1 MVPATLPKPEV
12 ICTHE
17 SDLDG
22 LVSGLLLQ
30 RLAKEIHGGD
40 VTLEAWHYQG
50 WHKRALRENAAWA
63 CDFAFEQRMDR
74 TGWMVVD
81 HHPTEVKT
89 QHTHLI
95 HDISKSAGLLCY
107 ELCQAHGLG
116 SPALDRLV
124 KLNNV
129 ADLFLEDDPDFVL
142 ANDYANLV
150 KSYGFWNLHSL
161 IEGQLERLIDHPLLE
176 VMAVKRRIEDPL
188 GYEWSKDNITEI
200 SPTVG
205 YVSTVVGNVNLI
217 VHKLLDQQA
226 SKHPVLLT
234 LFRKG
239 NGSIIVSLRSRN
251 GEAQAVAQ
259 QLQGGGH
266 PNASGAVLSRS
277 IQYIP
282 DAVDYLQRVLNP
294 PKDKGKAL
302 NSLEGL
308 FSSLD
313 LKK

>member
-1 MVPATLPKPEV
+1 MLPATLPKPDV

-30 RLAKEIHGGD
+30 RLAREIHHAD
-40 VTLEAWHYQG
+40 VPLEAWNYQG

-63 CDFAFEQRMDR
+63 CDFTFEQRMDK
-74 TGWMVVD
+74 TGWLVID
-81 HHPTEVKT
+81 HHPTEVKA
-89 QHTHLI
+89 QHAHLI
-95 HDISKSAGLLCY
+95 HDTSKSAGLLCY
-107 ELCQAHGLG
+107 EACQAHGLG

-150 KSYGFWNLHSL
+150 KTYGFWNLHAL
-161 IEGQLERLIDHPLLE
+161 IEGELERLLDHPLLE

-188 GYEWSKDNITEI
+188 GYEWSKANITEI

-205 YVSTVVGNVNLI
+205 HVNTVVGNVNLI
-217 VHKLLDQQA
+217 VHKLLDTQA
-226 SKHPVLLT
+226 TKHPVLMT

-239 NGSIIVSLRSRN
+239 NGTIIVSLRSRN
-251 GEAQAVAQ
+251 GEAQHVAK

-266 PNASGAVLSRS
+266 PNACGAVLPRS
-277 IQYIP
+277 VQYIP

-308 FSSLD
+308 FSGLE
-313 LKK
+313 LK